1 MEYLKLISEL
11 RKKKLYIFSLE
22 DITNL
27 FPDQSLKTLKNNL
40 LRWMKQNRFIR
51 LKRDLYEFV
60 EPGAESKIT
69 DLYVANRLY
78 EPSYVSLE
86 TALSIYSIIPD
97 IAIQV
102 TSVTT
107 RPTRNFRNKYGL
119 FLYRT
124 CRKRAFTGYRL
135 VSYGADKEAFLPTFG
150 RDQEPCFFTSFRNKV
165 LMADKEKAFVD
176 FLYYR
181 LRSGNKLDFKEE
193 RFEEKILKGM
203 DWSKMLRYAA
213 LFNNRTLELIKD
225 YRRLLRC

>member
-1 MEYLKLISEL
+1 M
-11 RKKKLYIFSLE
+11 
-22 DITNL
+22 
-27 FPDQSLKTLKNNL
+27 
-40 LRWMKQNRFIR
+40 
-51 LKRDLYEFV
+51 YEFV

-107 RPTRNFRNKYGL
+107 RPTRNFKNKYGL

-135 VSYGADKEAFLPTFG
+135 VSYGAE
-150 RDQEPCFFTSFRNKV
+150 KV
-165 LMADKEKAFVD
+165 LIADKEKAFVD
-176 FLYYR
+176 FVYYR

-225 YRRLLRC
+225 YRRFLKC

>member
-11 RKKKLYIFSLE
+11 RKKKVYIFSLE

-40 LRWMKQNRFIR
+40 SRWMKQNRFIR
-51 LKRDLYEFV
+51 LKRNLYEFV

-107 RPTRNFRNKYGL
+107 RPTRNFKNKYGL

-124 CRKRAFTGYRL
+124 CRKRAFIGYRL
-135 VSYGADKEAFLPTFG
+135 VSYGPD
-150 RDQEPCFFTSFRNKV
+150 KV
-165 LMADKEKAFVD
+165 LIADKEKAFVD

-181 LRSGNKLDFKEE
+181 LRSGDRLNFKEE

-213 LFNNRTLELIKD
+213 LFNHKTLELIKD
-225 YRRLLRC
+225 YQRFLRC

>member
-1 MEYLKLISEL
+1 MEYLELISEL

-40 LRWMKQNRFIR
+40 SRWMKQNRFIR
-51 LKRDLYEFV
+51 LKRDLYEFI

-107 RPTRNFRNKYGL
+107 RPTRNFRNRYGL

-135 VSYGADKEAFLPTFG
+135 VSYG
-150 RDQEPCFFTSFRNKV
+150 RDKV
-165 LMADKEKAFVD
+165 LFADKEKAFVD

-181 LRSGNKLDFKEE
+181 LRSGDKLDFREE

-225 YRRLLRC
+225 YQRFLRC

>member
-1 MEYLKLISEL
+1 MEYLNLISEL
-11 RKKKLYIFSLE
+11 RKKKLYIFSLK

-27 FPDQSLKTLKNNL
+27 FPNQSLKTLKNNL
-40 LRWMKQNRFIR
+40 SRWMKQNRFIR
-51 LKRDLYEFV
+51 LKRNLYEFV

-107 RPTRNFRNKYGL
+107 RPTRNFKNKYGL

-124 CRKRAFTGYRL
+124 CRKRAFIGYRL
-135 VSYGADKEAFLPTFG
+135 VSYGAE
-150 RDQEPCFFTSFRNKV
+150 KV
-165 LMADKEKAFVD
+165 LIADKEKAFVD

-181 LRSGNKLDFKEE
+181 LRSGNRLDFKEE

-225 YRRLLRC
+225 YQRFLRC

>member
-22 DITNL
+22 DIINL

-40 LRWMKQNRFIR
+40 SRWMKQNRFIR

-102 TSVTT
+102 TSLTT
-107 RPTRNFRNKYGL
+107 RPTRNFKNRYGL

-135 VSYGADKEAFLPTFG
+135 VSYG
-150 RDQEPCFFTSFRNKV
+150 RNKV

-203 DWSKMLRYAA
+203 DWPKMLRYAA
-213 LFNNRTLELIKD
+213 LFNNKTLKLIKD
-225 YRRLLRC
+225 YRGLLRC

>member
-40 LRWMKQNRFIR
+40 SRWMKQNRFVR

-102 TSVTT
+102 TSLTT
-107 RPTRNFRNKYGL
+107 RPTRNFKNKYGL

-135 VSYGADKEAFLPTFG
+135 VSYGADK
-150 RDQEPCFFTSFRNKV
+150 V

-181 LRSGNKLDFKEE
+181 LRSGNRLDFKEE

-213 LFNNRTLELIKD
+213 LFNNRTLELIKN
-225 YRRLLRC
+225 YRRFLRC

>member
-22 DITNL
+22 DIINL

-40 LRWMKQNRFIR
+40 SRWMKQNRFIR

-60 EPGAESKIT
+60 ELGVESKIT

-102 TSVTT
+102 TSLTT
-107 RPTRNFRNKYGL
+107 RPTRNFKNKYGL

-135 VSYGADKEAFLPTFG
+135 VSYGADK
-150 RDQEPCFFTSFRNKV
+150 V
-165 LMADKEKAFVD
+165 LIADKEKAFVD

-181 LRSGNKLDFKEE
+181 LRSGNRLDFKEE
-193 RFEEKILKGM
+193 RFEEKILKGL
-203 DWSKMLRYAA
+203 DWSKMLRYAT
-213 LFNNRTLELIKD
+213 LFNNRTLELIKN
-225 YRRLLRC
+225 YRRFLRC